1 MFFLWINNMRLFNR
15 LPLII
20 ILFLVTFFTFIPFFS
35 IILYYNT
42 HPSFTLV
49 AILSF
54 VITLILFTLVLRY
67 VIKRY
72 LKQSFKQLQHAC
84 QVLLQDQ
91 WQPLSLF
98 NQPPEVKTLYQAFN
112 QLVDHWQA
120 KLLALETNENQLKL
134 FLESMLI
141 GIVTIDNE
149 GKVHYLNQKAQEI
162 LGDTNE
168 YKTLEDINRQIFL
181 AGTKLPY
188 PEDRQPLLQAL
199 RGKAHLV
206 DDIEVR
212 QMGQNLPLEM
222 WGAPVFDRQGK
233 LSYAIAAFQN
243 ITERKRIEMERIEF
257 AYDLFHLNKKLRESE
272 QKLVQF
278 LEAMPIG
285 IQALNGDGYPYYL
298 NKKAKELLGKKDFE
312 EFPEYTNEKNDSDK
326 LMDTYPLFI
335 QGTNQPYPRDWQPI
349 VRALWGES
357 TKVDNLE
364 VRHEKII
371 PLESWGNPIFD
382 SDGHIAYAIATFQ
395 DITERKRAD
404 EERIEFAYDLYLL
417 NKKLKEGENS
427 LSQFIDAMPLGV
439 SVLDAQGKPYYF
451 NQKAQELLGFGI
463 MLADTMDDL
472 PELYQLYVAGTNEIY
487 PYELRPITR
496 ALKGEV
502 SSVDDMEVHQGER
515 VTPLESWGSPIFDEK
530 GNIAYAIVA
539 FQDITERKHA
549 EAERLEFAQQ
559 LLEINKHLENHAQ
572 LLEQQVEKRTA
583 TLQQREQTLQAILD
597 ATTDTILMM
606 EIDSKIVTI
615 NPTGAKRFGKTVRQ
629 IIGHRLFNL
638 LPDELAKRRRNISD
652 QVVTF
657 KKPLVF
663 VDQEDGIWYEGNYY
677 PVINDNEEVTHIA
690 LFSRDITQRKQAEE
704 ALEKAN
710 KAKSTFLANMS
721 HELRTPLNG
730 ILGYA
735 QILQADATLG
745 ENQQK
750 GINIIRQCG
759 EHLLTLINDILDISK
774 IEAGKLELMPSN
786 CHFPEF
792 IHTIVELFHMRA
804 RQNNIN
810 FVYKVKDQLPT
821 EVRVDEKRLR
831 QILLNLLSNAVK
843 FTQQG
848 DVTFSIQIE
857 SAQNPPTEYADYEHT
872 MTFKRFTFEVQ
883 DTGIGISGEE
893 IEQIF
898 LPFQQVGS
906 QSLTVEG
913 TGLGLPI
920 SKKLVGMMGGHLRV
934 TSIVNQGSCF
944 FFSIELPVRI
954 DAEEQHRAQQATIM
968 GYKGQLHS
976 IMIVDDKWQN
986 RSVLTSLLQPLNFEI
1001 IEAENGQEALDKAY
1015 AIKPNIIL
1023 MDIVM
1028 PIMNGIESTQHI
1040 RQFLSPEDSI
1050 IIGISADIVGDH
1062 EQQCYAAGCQAF
1074 LPKPVDTQQLLETL
1088 EKYCNIEWICDD
1100 SAKDMVA
1107 TSPKSSAN
1115 STESEEIELVPPS
1128 SEQAEELLDLAKV
1141 GDIHGIVM
1149 YAESLEEEQP
1159 ELKGFIQ
1166 EVCQLARS
1174 FQERKLQ
1181 QFIKQFI
1188 ETS

>member
-1 MFFLWINNMRLFNR
+1 MRLFHW
-15 LPLII
+15 LPLTVII
-20 ILFLVTFFTFIPFFS
+20 FLLTLCTFIPLFS
-35 IILYYNT
+35 ISLYYYYYSPALFV
-42 HPSFTLV
+42 HVLTLG
-49 AILSF
+49 
-54 VITLILFTLVLRY
+54 LIPTIIGLTLVLRY
-67 VIKRY
+67 LIKQY
-72 LKQSFKQLQHAC
+72 FKYSVKQLHHAC
-84 QVLLQDQ
+84 EVLLQDQ

-98 NQPPEVKTLYQAFN
+98 SQPVETKTLFQIFN
-112 QLVDHWQA
+112 QVVEHWQT
-120 KLLALETNENQLKL
+120 KLLALEKNENQLKL
-134 FLESMLI
+134 FLESMLV
-141 GIVTIDNE
+141 GIVTIDKE
-149 GKVHYLNQKAQEI
+149 GKVYYLNQKAQDI
-162 LGDTNE
+162 LGKNVVKE
-168 YKTLEDINRQIFL
+168 STLDEIVKNHQTFL
-181 AGTKLPY
+181 AGTKQPY
-188 PEDRQPLLQAL
+188 PEEKQPIL
-199 RGKAHLV
+199 RAFQGESCTV
-206 DDIEVR
+206 DDIEIHQAGKNTPFEV
-212 QMGQNLPLEM
+212 
-222 WGAPVFDRQGK
+222 WGTPIFDQQGDFA
-233 LSYAIAAFQN
+233 YAITAFRD
-243 ITERKRIEMERIEF
+243 ITDRKRTEMERIEF

-298 NKKAKELLGKKDFE
+298 NKKAKELLGKKDFQ
-312 EFPEYTNEKNDSDK
+312 EFIDGKNDYDK
-326 LMDTYPLFI
+326 LMETYPLYV

-357 TKVDNLE
+357 TMVDNLE
-364 VRHEKII
+364 IRHEKII
-371 PLESWGNPIFD
+371 PLESWGSPIFD
-382 SDGHIAYAIATFQ
+382 AQGNIAYAIATFQ

-451 NQKAQELLGFGI
+451 NQKAQELLGSGI
-463 MLADTMDDL
+463 MLANTTHEL
-472 PELYQLYVAGTNEIY
+472 PELYQLYISGTNDLY
-487 PYELRPITR
+487 PYESRPITR

-502 SSVDDMEVHQGER
+502 SSVDDMEVHQGDR
-515 VTPLESWGSPIFDEK
+515 VTPIESWGSPIFDEK

-606 EIDSKIVTI
+606 EIDGKIVTV
-615 NPTGAKRFGKTVRQ
+615 NPTGAQQFGKTAKQV
-629 IIGHRLFNL
+629 IGDYLFDL
-638 LPDELAKRRRNISD
+638 LPHDLATRRRTIAD
-652 QVVTF
+652 QVVSF

-663 VDQEDGIWYEGNYY
+663 VDQKDGIWYEGNYY
-677 PVINDNEEVTHIA
+677 PVINDDSEVTHVAI
-690 LFSRDITQRKQAEE
+690 FSRDITQRKQAEE

-774 IEAGKLELMPSN
+774 IEAGKLELAPSI
-786 CHFPEF
+786 CHLPEF
-792 IHTIVELFHMRA
+792 IHTIVELFRMRA
-804 RQNNIN
+804 QQNHIN
-810 FVYKVKDQLPT
+810 FVYQASDHLPP
-821 EVRVDEKRLR
+821 EVSVDEKRLR

-843 FTQQG
+843 FTQKG
-848 DVTFSIQIE
+848 DVTLSIKVE
-857 SAQNPPTEYADYEHT
+857 SVLNPQELKEHHIDDGHKE
-872 MTFKRFTFEVQ
+872 TFKKFTFGVK
-883 DTGIGISGEE
+883 DTGIGISEEE

-920 SKKLVGMMGGHLRV
+920 SKKLVGMMGGKLQV
-934 TSIVNQGSCF
+934 KSVINQGSCF
-944 FFSIELPVRI
+944 YFSIMVPVKV
-954 DAEEQHRAQQATIM
+954 DVEEEKLAAQQAAII
-968 GYKGQLHS
+968 GYKGQPHTIL
-976 IMIVDDKWQN
+976 IVDDKWQN
-986 RSVLTSLLQPLNFEI
+986 RSMLISLLQPLNFEI

-1015 AIKPNIIL
+1015 SLKPKIIL

-1028 PIMNGIESTQHI
+1028 PVMDGIESSQHI
-1040 RQFLSPEDSI
+1040 RQFLNANDSV

-1062 EQQCYAAGCQAF
+1062 QQQCYDAGCQAF

-1088 EKYCNIEWICDD
+1088 EKYCEIEWICDSSVSGAAVAPNVLSKKTA
-1100 SAKDMVA
+1100 SADVK
-1107 TSPKSSAN
+1107 
-1115 STESEEIELVPPS
+1115 LVPPS
-1128 SEQAEELLDLAKV
+1128 SEQAVELLDLAKA
-1141 GDIHGIVM
+1141 GDIHGIVV
-1149 YAESLEEEQP
+1149 YAQSLEEDEP
-1159 ELKGFIQ
+1159 ELKGFVQ

-1188 ETS
+1188 DKAS